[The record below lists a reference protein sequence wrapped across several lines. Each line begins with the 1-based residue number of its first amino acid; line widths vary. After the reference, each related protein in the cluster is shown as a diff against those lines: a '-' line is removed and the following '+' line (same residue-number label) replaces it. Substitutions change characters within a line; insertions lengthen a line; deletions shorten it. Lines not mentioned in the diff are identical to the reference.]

1 MTETNL
7 YFMIGS
13 SRSGKSTYVEQ
24 WVNEG
29 EKRVIVCSDDIRKA
43 LHGNRYSAYAETMV
57 FAIKHIMIRSLLSRG
72 FTVLVDGTHT
82 SEISIT
88 RLLEIDPNAEA
99 ILIKTPKEECIKRA
113 KDLGQDYLIP
123 VIERQFKNIDDILS
137 IGLNEYLDGIRFKI
151 KQRWAGEECMPNL
164 VVDE

>member
-1 MTETNL
+1 MTNL
-7 YFMIGS
+7 YFTIAA
-13 SRSGKSTYVEQ
+13 SRSGKSTYANK

-29 EKRVIVCSDDIRKA
+29 EKRVIVCSDDIRKS

-57 FAIKHIMIRSLLSRG
+57 FGIKHIMIRSLLSRG

-88 RLLEIDPNAEA
+88 RILEIDPTAEA
-99 ILIKTPKEECIKRA
+99 ILIKTTKEECINRA
-113 KDLGQDYLIP
+113 INLGQNDLVP
-123 VIERQFKNIDDILS
+123 VIERQFRNIDNILS

-151 KQRWAGEECMPNL
+151 RERWNDDKMPNL
-164 VVDE
+164 IVEE